1 MLKILKTICS
11 CSEYACHSSCVEIRR
26 QLYVFCSLLPT
37 KNGSGCQ
44 SQTVKL
50 AGQVYLLL
58 ELFHLQFIH
67 IFYAVMHYS
76 HFLSLFPVGIRTYYQ
91 HTFKVLFQFNVNLV
105 LWMRI
110 CLCEGIGSSGLR
122 VNREC
127 ELNCGGWE
135 LNLGPLKEQPVLP

>member
-1 MLKILKTICS
+1 VCVYELFPDSNLINISNNGKCISSFTFLISFTYQCFLLLTDSSISGLTYMLMLKILKTICS

-76 HFLSLFPVGIRTYYQ
+76 HFLSLFPVGIRTYY
-91 HTFKVLFQFNVNLV
+91 
-105 LWMRI
+105 
-110 CLCEGIGSSGLR
+110 
-122 VNREC
+122 
-127 ELNCGGWE
+127 
-135 LNLGPLKEQPVLP
+135 